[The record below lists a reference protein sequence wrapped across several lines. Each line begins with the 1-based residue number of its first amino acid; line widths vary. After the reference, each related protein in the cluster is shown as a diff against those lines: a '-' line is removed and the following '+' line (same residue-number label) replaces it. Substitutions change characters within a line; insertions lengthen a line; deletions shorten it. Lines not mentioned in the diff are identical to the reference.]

1 MQLKSPQPQFI
12 YIAILTLLTMAT
24 NIPQPA
30 YGQQQKWVEEK
41 FDLLDILAKEQRM
54 IPVSNDSAL
63 DTEIPG
69 GSVKLVVTRSV
80 KARGHEILSPY
91 TSIMC
96 GYDAVRQGTHIPVTC
111 YRVLSQEGYDYRISA
126 TVYDRRG
133 RQGIPADRQ
142 KRNGAL
148 QADHAKELQL
158 IIENVDAVGTIGH
171 LWTRATD
178 GEK

>member
-1 MQLKSPQPQFI
+1 MQLKPTQPQLI
-12 YIAILTLLTMAT
+12 YIAIFTLLTIAI

-30 YGQQQKWVEEK
+30 YSQEQKWVEET
-41 FDLLDILAKEQRM
+41 FNLLDSLASEQRM

-69 GSVKLVVTRSV
+69 DSVKLIFTRLV
-80 KARGHEILSPY
+80 KVRGHEILSPY

-96 GYDAVRQGTHIPVTC
+96 GYDAVRQGTHIPVRC

-126 TVYDRRG
+126 TVYDLNG

-148 QADHAKELQL
+148 QAGHAKELQL
-158 IIENVDAVGTIGH
+158 IIENVEAVGTIGH
-171 LWTRATD
+171 LWTRVTN